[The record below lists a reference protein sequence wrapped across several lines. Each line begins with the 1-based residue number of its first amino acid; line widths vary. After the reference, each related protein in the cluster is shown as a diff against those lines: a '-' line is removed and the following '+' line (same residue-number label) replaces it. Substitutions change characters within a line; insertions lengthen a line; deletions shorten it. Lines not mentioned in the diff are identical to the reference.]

1 MVTISATLTYAIMA
15 MLATGISAAP
25 SILEA
30 RVNERL
36 AITLYKEAGTAKCRN
51 PITDHPEFPSGKF
64 LLGKADVNEKCY
76 TNVSFNS
83 FAIDYIQDPKRGCRV
98 EAYSSPVCFP
108 GTQVGLSSTKGCT
121 EAKAANSFYLYCEN
135 NDGA

>member
-1 MVTISATLTYAIMA
+1 MA

-83 FAIDYIQDPKRGCRV
+83 FAIDYIQDPKRGCR
-98 EAYSSPVCFP
+98 
-108 GTQVGLSSTKGCT
+108 GTYLFHFCDFDVKGSGREMMLMAISRGL
-121 EAKAANSFYLYCEN
+121 
-135 NDGA
+135 

>member
-1 MVTISATLTYAIMA
+1 MVAASATFTMAI
-15 MLATGISAAP
+15 LATGISAAP
-25 SILEA
+25 PVLEA

-36 AITLYKEAGTAKCRN
+36 AITLYKEAGTAKCWN

-64 LLGKADVNEKCY
+64 LPGKADVNEKCY

-83 FAIDYIQDPKRGCRV
+83 FAIDYIQDPKRV
-98 EAYSSPVCFP
+98 EAYSSLVCFP
-108 GTQVGLSSTKGCT
+108 GTQVGLFSTKGCT
-121 EAKAANSFYLYCEN
+121 EAKGANSFYLYCEN

>member
-1 MVTISATLTYAIMA
+1 MVAITISLASAIMA
-15 MLATGISAAP
+15 IFATGITATP
-25 SILEA
+25 SMLEA
-30 RVNERL
+30 RANERL
-36 AITLYKEAGTAKCRN
+36 SITLYKEAGTAKCWN
-51 PITDHPEFPSGKF
+51 PITGHPEFPSGKF
-64 LLGKADVNEKCY
+64 FPGKADVNEKCY

-108 GTQVGLSSTKGCT
+108 GTQVGLSSTRGCT
-121 EAKAANSFYLYCEN
+121 EAIGANSFYLYCEN

>member
-1 MVTISATLTYAIMA
+1 MVAISTTVTCAIMA
-15 MLATGISAAP
+15 VLASGINAAP
-25 SILEA
+25 SVLEA

-36 AITLYKEAGTAKCRN
+36 SITLYKEAGTAKCWN
-51 PITDHPEFPSGKF
+51 PITDHPEFPSGIF
-64 LLGKADVNEKCY
+64 LPGKADVNEKCY

-108 GTQVGLSSTKGCT
+108 GTQVGLSSVKGCT
-121 EAKAANSFYLYCEN
+121 EAKGANSFYLYCEN